1 MASETLGCRDIGDS
15 GGMGDELSPGRR
27 MEIIG
32 FSPAVSG
39 ESVSGFCRRVGIS
52 RASYYRVRRVADE
65 QGQARALAAA
75 SRAPRTPVR
84 RWGADTDAAITRIR
98 RDLEAQGKEP
108 GAWSVWWVLSQGGS
122 RQAPSRSTIARSC
135 MERISSA
142 GRNRA
147 AFIHTLPLLTS
158 SCDPGGKFFAGCNMI
173 LMSLSGAVLRCTFH
187 VKQGSRLLTTALAAF
202 T

>member
-15 GGMGDELSPGRR
+15 GGMGNELSPGRR

-52 RASYYRVRRVADE
+52 RVSCYRVRRVADE
-65 QGQARALAAA
+65 QGQARALTAT
-75 SRAPRTPVR
+75 SRTPRTPVR

-108 GAWSVWWVLSQGGS
+108 GAWSVWWVLPRGGS

-147 AFIHTLPLLTS
+147 AFIHTLP
-158 SCDPGGKFFAGCNMI
+158 
-173 LMSLSGAVLRCTFH
+173 H
-187 VKQGSRLLTTALAAF
+187 VSRETG
-202 T
+202 